1 MSFSYL
7 MHINKQCSIV
17 VEVPVLESEV
27 KFNIY
32 SADYCVMLLC
42 FLMFPSWFFFFLR
55 NTNSYLIIFFVKI
68 VHKQLYLMVPVGN
81 HISSGGRGRKM
92 TNSRHVWATGDFKT
106 SLFYSGNRSLKIKK
120 KRKTGECGLVSWLL
134 CMMS

>member
-17 VEVPVLESEV
+17 VEVRVLESEV

-42 FLMFPSWFFFFLR
+42 FLMFPSWFFFFEE
-55 NTNSYLIIFFVKI
+55 Y
-68 VHKQLYLMVPVGN
+68 Q
-81 HISSGGRGRKM
+81 
-92 TNSRHVWATGDFKT
+92 
-106 SLFYSGNRSLKIKK
+106 
-120 KRKTGECGLVSWLL
+120 
-134 CMMS
+134 